1 MKDPRK
7 VSSLWWFVVSMV
19 CSLGFEDGGE
29 TAVKRLSAIREGSLS
44 PIDAR
49 VLGVSG
55 SVKRDGGS
63 LAICFSLVRVPLLTA
78 VNGVKYVEA
87 RTPVT
92 TKVSSGGGS

>member
-1 MKDPRK
+1 
-7 VSSLWWFVVSMV
+7 
-19 CSLGFEDGGE
+19 
-29 TAVKRLSAIREGSLS
+29 REGSLS

-55 SVKRDGGS
+55 SVKRD
-63 LAICFSLVRVPLLTA
+63 VPLLTA

>member
-1 MKDPRK
+1 MEDPRK

-55 SVKRDGGS
+55 SVKRDGG
-63 LAICFSLVRVPLLTA
+63 LLTA